1 MGLARDTAALLRR
14 RDFATLMG
22 AQWFSQAAD
31 GLVVGALAKFIT
43 FGGQEG
49 FDVEAAKSPEEAFR
63 IVLFTFLPMLVLS
76 PFLGVFIDRW
86 DRRRLL
92 IVSNSVR
99 AVALAAIV
107 LLGGAEFRNLGSV
120 PLYAVLLLTIASTRL
135 LLALKGAAIPA
146 TLGER
151 DLIQGNSVSQ
161 AGSALFQLAGAGAA
175 LIASGF
181 LSAPLIV
188 AAGVVVY
195 GIATV
200 FSMAT
205 RTLGYARATVPL
217 SQEIRRLLRDV
228 VEGLREVGRRPRAG
242 LALASFLAV
251 RSLATITVL
260 AVGFAS
266 LTFVAES
273 GILGKAVPG
282 VAGAAGAVVGL
293 VVALLLKERTQPG
306 TIVAL
311 ALFLGG
317 LGVAAFGGVISLVG
331 IGVSAFSVG
340 LSFFLGKIGVDT
352 LMQQGLADAFRG
364 RGFSFQDAVYNLS
377 WIVPSLLLV
386 LLYDAIG
393 ARALLIGAGLVF
405 VAAAGGVRVWARRVD
420 VREPEAVAAE
430 R

>member
-1 MGLARDTAALLRR
+1 MGLAGETFSLLRR

-86 DRRRLL
+86 DRRKLL
-92 IVSNSVR
+92 IGANGVR
-99 AVALAAIV
+99 AVALAAAV
-107 LLGGAEFRNLGSV
+107 VLGGAEFRNLGSV

-135 LLALKGAAIPA
+135 LLALKGAALPA

-161 AGSALFQLAGAGAA
+161 AGSALFQLVGGGAA
-175 LIASGF
+175 LVASGF
-181 LSAPLIV
+181 LAAPFVV

-195 GIATV
+195 GIAV
-200 FSMAT
+200 AFSFAT
-205 RTLGYARATVPL
+205 RTLGYARPTVPL
-217 SQEIRRLLRDV
+217 AQELGRVLRDIA
-228 VEGLREVGRRPRAG
+228 EGLREVSRRPRAG
-242 LALASFLAV
+242 LALTSFLAV
-251 RSLATITVL
+251 RSLATLTVL

-266 LTFVAES
+266 LAFVADA
-273 GILGKAVPG
+273 GIVGKAIPG
-282 VAGAAGAVVGL
+282 VAGAAGAVAGL
-293 VVALLLKERTQPG
+293 VVAVALKERTPPG
-306 TIVAL
+306 TIVSL

-317 LGVAAFGGVISLVG
+317 IGVAAFGGVISLLG
-331 IGVSAFSVG
+331 IAVSAFSVG

-377 WIVPSLLLV
+377 W
-386 LLYDAIG
+386 
-393 ARALLIGAGLVF
+393 
-405 VAAAGGVRVWARRVD
+405 
-420 VREPEAVAAE
+420 
-430 R
+430 